1 VIRAIFMITFLADRS
16 IRPTA
21 DDFYTMA
28 LVYSAGGDSGR
39 RSLELYAPLICFDF
53 LSHRA

>member
-21 DDFYTMA
+21 DDFYATAMA
-28 LVYSAGGDSGR
+28 YSVGGDGGR
-39 RSLELYAPLICFDF
+39 RSPEHHAN
-53 LSHRA
+53 

>member
-21 DDFYTMA
+21 DDFYTTA
-28 LVYSAGGDSGR
+28 VAFSAGGDDARPALDADDAAKGA
-39 RSLELYAPLICFDF
+39 ENE
-53 LSHRA
+53 

>member
-21 DDFYTMA
+21 DDFYTMTVA
-28 LVYSAGGDSGR
+28 FSAGGDGER
-39 RSLELYAPLICFDF
+39 RSPERPAAQSAHVRL
-53 LSHRA
+53 